1 MNKKDLTKNEIEYKI
16 QIYCSYQE
24 RCHKDVYM
32 KLKEYTLNENHIND
46 ILTNLITQNYLNE
59 SRFSKLFSRSKFNIK
74 SWGKIRIKNELKKR
88 NVSTQN
94 IKSGLEEI
102 NELEYKKKLNEIFY
116 KKLSSLK
123 SSPKRLIKQKMF
135 QYLNY
140 RGWESALI
148 YEKINEI

>member
-1 MNKKDLTKNEIEYKI
+1 MNKKDLTKNEIEHKI
-16 QIYCSYQE
+16 QFYCSFQE
-24 RCHKDVYM
+24 RCNKDVFT
-32 KLKEYTLNENHIND
+32 KLKEYTHNEDHIND
-46 ILTNLITQNYLNE
+46 ILSNLINQNYLNE

-74 SWGKIRIKNELKKR
+74 SWGKIRIKNELRKR

-102 NELEYKKKLNEIFY
+102 NDIEYKKKLNEIFY
-116 KKLSSLK
+116 KKLSSLN
-123 SSPKRLIKQKMF
+123 SSPKRLIKQKIF

>member
-1 MNKKDLTKNEIEYKI
+1 
-16 QIYCSYQE
+16 
-24 RCHKDVYM
+24 M

-74 SWGKIRIKNELKKR
+74 NWGKIRIKNELRKR